1 MIPWP
6 RRTSC
11 ARLPGWSRC
20 LTRTILRGERESVG
34 PSSILATMLELEAW
48 KKYNTLTFTPRART
62 APARANATVL
72 SEIVA
77 RLDQPS

>member
-1 MIPWP
+1 
-6 RRTSC
+6 
-11 ARLPGWSRC
+11 
-20 LTRTILRGERESVG
+20 
-34 PSSILATMLELEAW
+34 MLELEAW